1 MKIKSFGALFL
12 LLIMSFVA
20 LANEGFAQE
29 KQEYK
34 GIGIMK
40 VKQGDVV
47 KILPQKAFILNE
59 PIFEVAMSAL
69 EYVETNK
76 SDSIIEVLQNQL
88 EKEQADYRHLKLVL
102 NKSFAEQANL
112 LDLSKSEI
120 GNLEKIR
127 ESQKDHI
134 VLLESQNRQVK
145 ADLIKQRK
153 KSRIRTATL
162 IPVAAVAIWLGY
174 EHYFSN

>member
-1 MKIKSFGALFL
+1 MT
-12 LLIMSFVA
+12 
-20 LANEGFAQE
+20 LAQPMEMTLAQPME
-29 KQEYK
+29 MTLAQPMEYK

-69 EYVETNK
+69 EYVEVNK
-76 SDSIIEVLQNQL
+76 SDSIIASLQNQL
-88 EKEQADYRHLKLVL
+88 EKEQTDYKNLKLVL
-102 NKSFAEQANL
+102 NKSLVEQSNL
-112 LDLSKSEI
+112 LSLAESEI
-120 GNLEKIR
+120 SKINNIKD
-127 ESQKDHI
+127 SQKEAI
-134 VLLESQNRQVK
+134 TLLEHENK
-145 ADLIKQRK
+145 EIKNKLIKQRK

>member
-1 MKIKSFGALFL
+1 ME
-12 LLIMSFVA
+12 MT
-20 LANEGFAQE
+20 LAQPMEMTLAQPM
-29 KQEYK
+29 EYK

-69 EYVETNK
+69 EYVEVNK
-76 SDSIIEVLQNQL
+76 SDSIIASLQNQL
-88 EKEQADYRHLKLVL
+88 EKEQTDYKNLKLVL
-102 NKSFAEQANL
+102 NKSLVEQSNL
-112 LDLSKSEI
+112 LSLAESEI
-120 GNLEKIR
+120 SKINNIKD
-127 ESQKDHI
+127 SQKEAI
-134 VLLESQNRQVK
+134 TLLEHENK
-145 ADLIKQRK
+145 EIKNKLIKQRK